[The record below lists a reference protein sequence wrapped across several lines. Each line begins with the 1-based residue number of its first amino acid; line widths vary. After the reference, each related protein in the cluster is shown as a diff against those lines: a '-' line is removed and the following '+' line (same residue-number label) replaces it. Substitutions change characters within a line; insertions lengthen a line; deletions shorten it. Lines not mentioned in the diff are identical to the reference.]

1 MPKTAMPLVMSAADF
16 KAKCLDVLDQVAE
29 RREPVVVTKR
39 GKPVA
44 QVVPIVRRPKQL
56 WGAMK
61 GEIEIRGDIVTPLDV
76 EWEALKR

>member
-1 MPKTAMPLVMSAADF
+1 MPKIMSAADF

-29 RREPVVVTKR
+29 RRVSVVVTKR

-44 QVVPIVRRPKQL
+44 EVVPIVRRPKHL

-61 GEIEIRGDIVTPLDV
+61 GELEIRGDIISPLEV
-76 EWEALKR
+76 EWEAMKR

>member
-1 MPKTAMPLVMSAADF
+1 MPRTMSAADF

-29 RREPVVVTKR
+29 HREPVVVTKR

-44 QVVPIVRRPKQL
+44 QVVPIVKRPKRL

-61 GEIEIRGDIVTPLDV
+61 GEIQVRGDIVSPLDV
-76 EWEALKR
+76 EWEAMKR

>member
-1 MPKTAMPLVMSAADF
+1 MLKTMSAADF

-44 QVVPIVRRPKQL
+44 QVVPLVARPKRL

-61 GEIEIRGDIVTPLDV
+61 NEIDVRGDIVGPPDV
-76 EWEALKR
+76 DWEAAGR

>member
-1 MPKTAMPLVMSAADF
+1 MAKTMSAADF

-29 RREPVVVTKR
+29 RRVSVVVTKR

-44 QVVPIVRRPKQL
+44 QVVPIVKRPKHL

-61 GEIEIRGDIVTPLDV
+61 GEIEIRGDIVSGLDV
-76 EWEALKR
+76 EWEAMKR

>member
-1 MPKTAMPLVMSAADF
+1 MSAADF

-29 RREPVVVTKR
+29 RRVSVVVTKR

-44 QVVPIVRRPKQL
+44 QVVPIVRRPPCL

-61 GEIEIRGDIVTPLDV
+61 GEIEIRGDIVSPLDV

>member
-1 MPKTAMPLVMSAADF
+1 MPKTMSAADF
-16 KAKCLDVLDQVAE
+16 KAKCLEVLDQVAA
-29 RREPVVVTKR
+29 RRESVVVTKR

-44 QVVPIVRRPKQL
+44 QVVPVVKRPEHL

-61 GEIEIRGDIVTPLDV
+61 GEIEIRGDIVSPLDV

>member
-1 MPKTAMPLVMSAADF
+1 MPKTMSAADF

-29 RREPVVVTKR
+29 RHEPVVVTKR

-44 QVVPIVRRPKQL
+44 QVVPIVKRPKRL

-61 GEIEIRGDIVTPLDV
+61 GEIEICGDIISALDV
-76 EWEALKR
+76 EWEAMKG

>member
-1 MPKTAMPLVMSAADF
+1 MAKMMSATDF

-29 RREPVVVTKR
+29 RRVSVVVTKR

-44 QVVPIVRRPKQL
+44 QVVPILKRPKHL

-61 GEIEIRGDIVTPLDV
+61 GEIEIRGDIVSALD
-76 EWEALKR
+76 